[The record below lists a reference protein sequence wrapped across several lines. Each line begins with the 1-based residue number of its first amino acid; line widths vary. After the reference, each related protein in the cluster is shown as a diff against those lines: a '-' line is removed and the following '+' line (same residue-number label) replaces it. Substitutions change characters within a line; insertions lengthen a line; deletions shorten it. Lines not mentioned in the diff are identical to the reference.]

1 MNETLKKTI
10 VDLLRVM
17 DFDAEI
23 FERQEEGRIVF
34 NIKTSNAPLLIG
46 KQGANLDALQHVI
59 RLIFRK
65 ATGKTEET
73 DKFSFAIDIDD
84 YKDQRTLYLK
94 DLARRAAGHVKQTGK
109 PVSLEPMPAH
119 ERRVVHS
126 YLSLHSDVKTESQ
139 GREPHRKLIIWPKE
153 KEKSVDG
160 FDFIENT

>member
-10 VDLLRVM
+10 LDLLRVM
-17 DFDAEI
+17 GFDAEI
-23 FERQEEGRIVF
+23 FERQEEGRTVF
-34 NIKTSNAPLLIG
+34 NIKTGNAPLLIG
-46 KQGANLDALQHVI
+46 KQGANLDALQHII
-59 RLIFRK
+59 RLLFRK
-65 ATGKTEET
+65 AAGEVPETE
-73 DKFSFAIDIDD
+73 KFSFAIDIDD

-94 DLARRAAGHVKQTGK
+94 DLARRAAAHVRQTGK

-126 YLSLHSDVKTESQ
+126 YLSLHADVSTESV
-139 GREPHRKLIIWPKE
+139 GREPQRKLVIRPKE